1 MNHPCSIRVSVV
13 TAIRTLTLLSI
24 STFLTGIAL
33 AAGDKVFSENSISQV
48 VALQEVSEK
57 KKQINRLSG
66 RALIRVI
73 KVIES
78 DDHRA
83 MLEKEFLLMQSVARL
98 RTLLQNKNKLLNTDR
113 LVYLEQLQLLSR
125 LNSFTQRQLSDGNHY
140 QIIKAFPFDQAAKSS
155 LQFILDLEKIDR
167 LWRIMEDL
175 QFEQLVDELP
185 EGKNYQVKLLTRA
198 IDKLG
203 ESKMQLLL
211 NWSKANNQAPSKL
224 PEEVILTI
232 ALRAKDLSAATGSL
246 WADENI
252 SLHHHFPMIAANF
265 NPEQRFEF
273 FREITK
279 IADYASMAMYQ
290 IEQLAVDDDLKKT
303 FYQDSLADSNSGSS
317 AAHILSRDLSIDQ
330 INELAETTEISQNFH
345 EQKNALLALLLSDNA
360 QAKQKSLD
368 LYRANKLAP
377 KLAQEVAAW
386 FK

>member
-232 ALRAKDLSAATGSL
+232 ALRAKDLSAATGAL